1 MSINYNRLNMALQKK
16 HISKGELAKKK
27 ITFFSAVLLVIG
39 SSIGAGIFLKNGEVL
54 ENVGGSIVLAFV
66 SWLLSIV
73 GVICM
78 GVSLAEI
85 ASHDEKS
92 NLGVIQ
98 WVKKFCN
105 KNLFKAA
112 KYFMAVIYLPF
123 NFFVMPYYAV
133 MTLQDAFGWQ
143 TQWWIAALI
152 AFAIMIYFF
161 ISAGI
166 SSRVADI
173 QNKVVL
179 SVKFIPLLFCALA
192 GIILAASGFF
202 KVGSEGYPHW
212 LPTNWGMQES
222 ALSLMQ
228 LFPVLGI
235 FGSIPAIIFSFDGFY
250 ASAGIQSEMQEPSKT
265 PLALIVGLIIVS
277 VFDVLITVSLLIGS
291 QNGKIS
297 TLNFFSENNWHI
309 IITIME
315 VFVAFG
321 ILGIVNGF
329 AVYNPRYYE
338 DLIKDYQLP
347 FSGKLKKRIN
357 PNRPTIGLLYSGA
370 LCLFF
375 FIVLTAIGAFGY
387 TDVGNYANTPM
398 IPIWGGEAQVWGY
411 QLVSN
416 LPGDLNHLYSFCDL
430 MANWTSI
437 LVFLCIVLATI
448 GCLKNRRTNKVK
460 VTKIKGFVPCAIV
473 SITLIGLAILFIFA
487 ASFGD
492 IVLVYT
498 RQAAFDQ
505 QIGAIMKLVVLALF
519 ILICAIPS
527 AYEAHQEKN
536 RPSHYRV
543 WM

>member
-1 MSINYNRLNMALQKK
+1 MSINYNKLNMALQRK

-39 SSIGAGIFLKNGEVL
+39 SSIGAGIFLKNYEVL
-54 ENVGGSIVLAFV
+54 QNVGGSIVLALV

-112 KYFMAVIYLPF
+112 KYFMAIIYLPF
-123 NFFVMPYYAV
+123 NFFIMPYYAV
-133 MTLQDAFGWQ
+133 MTLQDALGWQ

-161 ISAGI
+161 LSAGI
-166 SSRVADI
+166 SSRLADI

-192 GIILAASGFF
+192 GIVLACCGNIH
-202 KVGSEGYPHW
+202 VGETGYPTW
-212 LPTNWGMQES
+212 LPTTWEMDPG
-222 ALSLMQ
+222 AISLTR

-250 ASAGIQSEMQEPSKT
+250 AASGIQSEMKEPSKT
-265 PLALIVGLIIVS
+265 PLALIIGLLVVS
-277 VFDVLITVSLLIGS
+277 ILDIFITVSLLIGS
-291 QNGKIS
+291 KDGKIS
-297 TLNFFSENNWHI
+297 SLNFFSNDKWHI
-309 IITIME
+309 VITIME
-315 VFVAFG
+315 VFIAFG
-321 ILGIVNGF
+321 ILGIINGF
-329 AVYNPRYYE
+329 AIYNPRYYE
-338 DLIKDYQLP
+338 DLIKDHQLP
-347 FSGKLKKRIN
+347 FSGKLRKKIN
-357 PNRPTIGLLYSGA
+357 PNRPTIGLLYSGV

-375 FIVLTAIGAFGY
+375 FVALTAIGAFAY
-387 TDVGNYANTPM
+387 SDVNSY
-398 IPIWGGEAQVWGY
+398 AQVQMILPFGEKGLLGY
-411 QLVSN
+411 DIGSSKIGN
-416 LPGDLNHLYSFCDL
+416 LNALYSFTDL

-437 LVFLCIVLATI
+437 LVFLCIVLATV